1 LMSRKTFAPLLILL
15 LVPATFADRV
25 SCDAVWQTH
34 YFTILEDATISS
46 KTPSVN
52 FENNP
57 TLKQRVWTTRRENWM
72 ERFLIKPY
80 LPDGEISRVVL
91 RLYVTDNVSCNWV
104 LVHRILQDW
113 SAATVTWNNCP
124 AWENTPL
131 TSFYPPGLGY
141 WAEVDITG
149 VDSRGVLMRLANEGE
164 SVKEYV
170 YFASK
175 ENEEYAP
182 YTVVTWR
189 PWRLNLSLST
199 SDLIAKPQIVV
210 GVDNEI
216 RVVRTFTV
224 ANGTSWDAD
233 NVVIQHEFPENTVW
247 FEKNSTWVGRLPS
260 GGQYTGQVSYVQPL
274 PMPECVE
281 NRENY
286 HKFRF
291 FLPRAITPADTKL
304 SIRVVIPQVVV
315 VSKVLV
321 NGVEVPFT
329 VSQGSTVV
337 VADASSLSLP
347 AEEGFVEVYWSIP
360 AAGVPAPTYVAPA
373 PKPPTPPPSPPAP
386 PPPSLFVLLLTLFPL
401 FLSLSALSLAGMG
414 VELRGRYP
422 LLGILV
428 SSVSLLAVAARWG
441 MGIPLLAFGGLFFL
455 DDLLIHA
462 GVLRGLGFELKVGGV
477 HVHHAYIGLS
487 LLTSALLTLLE
498 APLPVTVVAPL
509 VVLVASVLVAKKTD
523 G

>member
-1 LMSRKTFAPLLILL
+1 MRKSVLLFAVLL
-15 LVPATFADRV
+15 LVPAAFADRV
-25 SCDAVWQTH
+25 VCDAVWQTH

-46 KTPSVN
+46 LTPNVN
-52 FENNP
+52 FENDPN
-57 TLKQRVWTTRRENWM
+57 LKQRVWTTRRENWM

-91 RLYVTDNVSCNWV
+91 RLYVIDNVSCSWV
-104 LVHRILQDW
+104 LVHRVLQDW
-113 SAATVTWNNCP
+113 NAQTVTWNNCP

-131 TSFYPPGLGY
+131 TSFYPPALGY

-164 SVKEYV
+164 NVKEYV
-170 YFASK
+170 SFASR

-189 PWRLNLSLST
+189 PWRLDLSLST
-199 SDLIAKPQIVV
+199 YDLIAKPQVVV

-224 ANGTSWDAD
+224 ANGTSWNAD

-247 FEKNSTWVGRLPS
+247 FEKNSTWVGSLPS
-260 GGQYTGQVSYVQPL
+260 GGQYTGQVSYAQPL

-281 NRENY
+281 NRTGY
-286 HKFRF
+286 HRFRF

-304 SIRVVIPQVVV
+304 FIRVVIPQVVV

-321 NGVEVPFT
+321 NGVEVSFT

-337 VADASSLSLP
+337 MADASSLSLP
-347 AEEGFVEVYWSIP
+347 EGEGFVEVYWSVP
-360 AAGVPAPTYVAPA
+360 TAGTVAPSPTYV
-373 PKPPTPPPSPPAP
+373 KPPPPPAPPAP
-386 PPPSLFVLLLTLFPL
+386 PPTPVPLLSFIPLLILFPL
-401 FLSLSALSLAGMG
+401 FLLLLVLALAGMG
-414 VELRGRYP
+414 MELRGRYP

-428 SSVSLLAVAARWG
+428 SSVSLLAVAMKWG

-462 GVLRGLGFELKVGGV
+462 GLLRGIGFELKVWDV

-487 LLTSALLTLLE
+487 LLTSAVLTLLG
-498 APLPVTVVAPL
+498 APL
-509 VVLVASVLVAKKTD
+509 VVTAVAPLAVLVALVVIAKKLI
-523 G
+523 

>member
-1 LMSRKTFAPLLILL
+1 MMSRKTFAPLLILL
-15 LVPATFADRV
+15 LVPAAFADRV

-34 YFTILEDATISS
+34 YFTILEDVTISS

-52 FENNP
+52 FENDP

-113 SAATVTWNNCP
+113 SASTVTWNNCP

-131 TSFYPPGLGY
+131 TSFYPPALGY

-149 VDSRGVLMRLANEGE
+149 VSRGVLMRLANEGE
-164 SVKEYV
+164 SVKELV

-182 YTVVTWR
+182 YTVTTWR
-189 PWRLNLSLST
+189 PWRLDLSLST
-199 SDLIAKPQIVV
+199 SDLIAKPQVVV

-233 NVVIQHEFPENTVW
+233 NVVVQHEFPENTVW
-247 FEKNSTWVGRLPS
+247 FERNSTWVGSLPS
-260 GGQYTGQVSYVQPL
+260 GGQYTGQVSYAQPL

-286 HKFRF
+286 HRFRF
-291 FLPRAITPADTKL
+291 FLPRAITPAETKL
-304 SIRVVIPQVVV
+304 YIRVVIPQVVS

-329 VSQGSTVV
+329 VSLGSTVV

-347 AEEGFVEVYWSIP
+347 EGEGFVEVYWSIP
-360 AAGVPAPTYVAPA
+360 APAPMHVV
-373 PKPPTPPPSPPAP
+373 PTPKPPAP
-386 PPPSLFVLLLTLFPL
+386 PPPSP
-401 FLSLSALSLAGMG
+401 
-414 VELRGRYP
+414 P
-422 LLGILV
+422 
-428 SSVSLLAVAARWG
+428 W
-441 MGIPLLAFGGLFFL
+441 
-455 DDLLIHA
+455 
-462 GVLRGLGFELKVGGV
+462 
-477 HVHHAYIGLS
+477 
-487 LLTSALLTLLE
+487 
-498 APLPVTVVAPL
+498 APL
-509 VVLVASVLVAKKTD
+509 VATAVASLVVLLALVSLWWL
-523 G
+523 

>member
-1 LMSRKTFAPLLILL
+1 MRKSVLLFAALL
-15 LVPATFADRV
+15 LVPTAFADRV
-25 SCDAVWQTH
+25 VCDAVWQTH
-34 YFTILEDATISS
+34 YFTIIEDATISS
-46 KTPSVN
+46 QTPNVN
-52 FENNP
+52 FENDPN
-57 TLKQRVWTTRRENWM
+57 LKQRVWTTRRENWM
-72 ERFLIKPY
+72 DRFLIKPY
-80 LPDGEISRVVL
+80 LPDGEISRAVL
-91 RLYVTDNVSCNWV
+91 RLYVVDNVSCSWV

-113 SAATVTWNNCP
+113 SASTVTWSNCP

-141 WAEVDITG
+141 WAEADITG
-149 VDSRGVLMRLANEGE
+149 ADSRGVLVRLANEGE
-164 SVKEYV
+164 NVKELV

-175 ENEEYAP
+175 ENEQYAP
-182 YTVVTWR
+182 YTAATWR
-189 PWRLNLSLST
+189 PWRLDLSLST

-210 GVDNEI
+210 GADNEI
-216 RVVRTFTV
+216 RAVRVFTV

-233 NVVIQHEFPENTVW
+233 NVVVQHVFPENAVW
-247 FEKNSTWVGRLPS
+247 RERENSWVGSLTS
-260 GGQYTGQVSYVQPL
+260 GGQYTGQVSYAQPL
-274 PMPECVE
+274 PMPGCVE

-304 SIRVVIPQVVV
+304 SIRVVIPQVVS

-347 AEEGFVEVYWSIP
+347 EGEGFVEVYWSVP
-360 AAGVPAPTYVAPA
+360 AAGAPAPT
-373 PKPPTPPPSPPAP
+373 PKPPAP
-386 PPPSLFVLLLTLFPL
+386 PPPTPPTPAPAPSPFIPPLTLFPL
-401 FLSLSALSLAGMG
+401 FLSLSVLALAGMG
-414 VELRGRYP
+414 VSMGRYT

-428 SSVSLLAVAARWG
+428 SSASLLVVVANWG
-441 MGIPLLAFGGLFFL
+441 VGIPLLAFGGLFFL

-462 GVLRGLGFELKVGGV
+462 GVVRGAGFELKVGGT
-477 HVHHAYIGLS
+477 HIHHAYIGLS
-487 LLTSALLTLLE
+487 LLTSALLTLLG
-498 APLPVTVVAPL
+498 APL
-509 VVLVASVLVAKKTD
+509 VVTAVVPLAVLVALVSMVKRLA